1 MRISEPQIVELK
13 DVLAEALTLTEMDQV
28 TLTLGRD
35 RERITLA
42 GNKDAIFRDVVIYY
56 NNRHQIDKLL
66 NVARSTNPTNPDLY
80 LFEQGQGRAAQ
91 WPEGVEDVA
100 GIEALIRPHL
110 PSFNA
115 HDWLMSAAAAENCV
129 CLVGDGNGALGTGF
143 LVGPAAVMTNYHVVR
158 KFIDKKA
165 DPVELTFTFDF
176 AFKGADGVVYGPALP
191 EWLID
196 YSPLDDNDLIQLAG
210 PVDVAADRL
219 DYAVV
224 RLAGRPGEAPVG
236 GVKVT
241 TASDRP
247 RGWLAIP
254 NKPYNFALRKA
265 LLLFHHADGQPLRLS
280 IDTDSFVAANEPRTR
295 IYHRSSTDGGSSG
308 SPCFDME
315 WNLVAL
321 HQGFTLLGKERTN
334 RAAPMT
340 AIRQLLV
347 KRGKLAAVIGG

>member
-1 MRISEPQIVELK
+1 MRVSEPEIVILR
-13 DVLAEALTLTEMDQV
+13 DVLAEALTLEEMDDA
-28 TLTLGRD
+28 TSTLGRR
-35 RERITLA
+35 RERISLA
-42 GNKDAIFRDVVIYY
+42 GNLNAIFRDVVIYY

-66 NVARSTNPTNPDLY
+66 DVARSINPTNPDLY
-80 LFEQGQGRAAQ
+80 LFEQGVGRAAQ

-115 HDWLMSAAAAENCV
+115 HDWLTSAAAAENCV
-129 CLVGDGNGALGTGF
+129 CLVGGADGALGTGF
-143 LVGPAAVMTNYHVVR
+143 LVGPGAVMTNYHVVR
-158 KFIDKKA
+158 RFIDKKA
-165 DPVELTFTFDF
+165 DPAELTFTFDF
-176 AFKGADGVVYGPALP
+176 TFKGADGVVYGPALP

-196 YSPLDDNDLIQLAG
+196 YSPLDDNDLIPLPG

-224 RLAGRPGEAPVG
+224 RLAGRPGEAAVG

-241 TASDRP
+241 AASDRP

-265 LLLFHHADGQPLRLS
+265 LILFHHAEGEPLRLS
-280 IDTDSFVAANEPRTR
+280 IDTDSFVAANEPPTR
-295 IYHRSSTDGGSSG
+295 IYHRSSTEGGSSG

-321 HQGFTLLGKERTN
+321 HQGFTRLGKERTN
-334 RAAPMT
+334 RAAPL
-340 AIRQLLV
+340 AAVRKLLEQ
-347 KRGKLAAVIGG
+347 RGKLAAIAA